1 MNLFEVRPDGKTMTT
16 IQMTERQKKWFASVQ
31 ANLEAQTGRSLEAWV
46 EVLKACPE
54 TGKKARA
61 AWLKANHGLGVNHAS
76 YVISAADP
84 GGGLGW
90 DDPEGLRAALWKDA
104 GSLAILEAVERIAA
118 GTGGVVPTQRKG
130 YSAWSRS
137 VQFAA
142 MRPLKGGRALLGL
155 KLEPE
160 ASGRVVAAVRKES
173 WSERLTAVVELDD
186 AAAVD
191 GEIARVFAVAAERG

>member
-1 MNLFEVRPDGKTMTT
+1 MTT
-16 IQMTERQKKWFASVQ
+16 IQMTERQKTWFASLQ
-31 ANLEAQTGRSLEAWV
+31 ANLEAQTGRSLDAWV

-54 TGKKARA
+54 TGRKAQA
-61 AWLKANHGLGVNHAS
+61 AWLKANHGLGINHAS
-76 YVISAADP
+76 TVISAADP
-84 GGGLGW
+84 GGLGW
-90 DDPEGLRAALWKDA
+90 DDPDGLRAALWKDA

-118 GTGGVVPTQRKG
+118 GVDGVVPTQRKG
-130 YSAWSRS
+130 YTAWSRS

-160 ASGRVVAAVRKES
+160 ASARLSAAVRKES
-173 WSERLTAVVELDD
+173 WSERLTAVVELDA

-191 GEIARVFAVAAERG
+191 GEIARVFAAAAERG

>member
-1 MNLFEVRPDGKTMTT
+1 MTP
-16 IQMTERQKKWFASVQ
+16 IQMTERQKKWFATVQ
-31 ANLEAQTGRSLEAWV
+31 ANLEAQTGRPLDAWV

-54 TGKKARA
+54 TGPKKQA
-61 AWLKANHGLGVNHAS
+61 AWLKANHGLGINHAS
-76 YVISAADP
+76 YVISAAAP
-84 GGGLGW
+84 AGQGLGW
-90 DDPEGLRAALWKDA
+90 DDPDVLRATLWKDA
-104 GSLAILEAVERIAA
+104 GSRAILEAVERIAA
-118 GTGGVVPTQRKG
+118 GVAGVIPTQRKG
-130 YSAWSRS
+130 NTAWSRS

-160 ASGRVVAAVRKES
+160 ASARLSAAVRKES

-191 GEIARVFAVAAERG
+191 GEIARMFRAAAERG